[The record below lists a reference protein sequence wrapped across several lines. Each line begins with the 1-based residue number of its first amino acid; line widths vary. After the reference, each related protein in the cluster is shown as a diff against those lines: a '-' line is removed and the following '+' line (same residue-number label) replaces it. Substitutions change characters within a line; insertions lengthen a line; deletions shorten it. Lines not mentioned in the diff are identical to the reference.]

1 MVNYLTSKRRR
12 LVVKLTSIFP
22 LTFVKAK
29 RRFNILLWVLL
40 CIPCLLTSCDH
51 DVHDCEGS
59 GGLSVSLAWT
69 DEADKGTEVKDVK
82 LWIFDTE
89 DGSPVVEKQYGSAQ
103 EVASQ
108 RFSLQEGH
116 YSILTTAN
124 LVAPYIIGEATR
136 AIPNMNHL
144 MLGLSN
150 PSASPEHAYY
160 GLTDVVID
168 KEDVRY
174 ITKSDMRRMLAELT
188 IFIEGVPDNF
198 AMIGKVLN
206 VATGLLPLQKNE
218 DGTFGTASYT
228 KEECDI
234 PLRIAVPGETLK
246 TETLRLM
253 PTANGFHTTKLFIQ
267 LISPGG
273 VVSNYDIEA
282 PIMKSGGKYKINLE
296 FEEMK
301 PYMYFTSTKIDDWT
315 EEWIYR
321 GEILNPED

>member
-1 MVNYLTSKRRR
+1 M
-12 LVVKLTSIFP
+12 
-22 LTFVKAK
+22 KAK
-29 RRFNILLWVLL
+29 RRFNIWLWVLL
-40 CIPCLLTSCDH
+40 CVPCLLASCDH
-51 DVHDCEGS
+51 DVHADEEE
-59 GGLSVSLAWT
+59 GGLSVSITWA
-69 DEADKGTEVKDVK
+69 DEADQGTEVKDVK
-82 LWIFDTE
+82 LWIFNAD
-89 DGSPVVEKQYGSAQ
+89 DGSLVEEKHDGSTQ

-108 RFSLQEGH
+108 RFALPVGH
-116 YSILTTAN
+116 YQILATTN
-124 LVAPYIIGEATR
+124 LIEPFFIGEATR
-136 AIPNMNHL
+136 ATFNMNLL
-144 MLGLSN
+144 MFGLSN

-160 GLTDVVID
+160 GVTDIVID
-168 KEDVRY
+168 KSNVNY
-174 ITKSDMRRMLAELT
+174 ITKNEMRHILAELT
-188 IFIEGVPDNF
+188 IFIKGVPDNF

-253 PTANGFHTTKLFIQ
+253 PTAHGLHTTKLFIQ

-282 PIMKSGGKYKINLE
+282 PVMKSGGKYKINLE

-301 PYMYFTSTKIDDWT
+301 PYMYLTSTKIDDWT

>member
-1 MVNYLTSKRRR
+1 M
-12 LVVKLTSIFP
+12 
-22 LTFVKAK
+22 KAK
-29 RRFNILLWVLL
+29 RRFNIWLWVLL
-40 CIPCLLTSCDH
+40 CVPCLLASCDH
-51 DVHDCEGS
+51 DVHNDEEE
-59 GGLSVSLAWT
+59 GGLSVSLTWA
-69 DEADKGTEVKDVK
+69 DEADQGTDVNDVK
-82 LWIFDTE
+82 LWIFNAD
-89 DGSPVVEKQYGSAQ
+89 DGSLVEEKHYGSAQ

-108 RFSLQEGH
+108 RFALPVGH
-116 YSILTTAN
+116 YQILAATN
-124 LVAPYIIGEATR
+124 LIEPFFIGEATR
-136 AIPNMNHL
+136 ATLNMNQL
-144 MLGLSN
+144 MFGLSN
-150 PSASPEHAYY
+150 PSASPDHAYY
-160 GLTDVVID
+160 GVTDIVID
-168 KEDVRY
+168 KSNVNY
-174 ITKSDMRRMLAELT
+174 ITKNEMRHILAELT
-188 IFIEGVPDNF
+188 IFIKGVPDNF

-253 PTANGFHTTKLFIQ
+253 PTAHGLYTTKLFIQ

-282 PIMKSGGKYKINLE
+282 PVMKSGGKYKINLE

-301 PYMYFTSTKIDDWT
+301 PYMYLTSTKIDDWT

>member
-12 LVVKLTSIFP
+12 LVVKLTSILP

-51 DVHDCEGS
+51 DVHDCEGG

-69 DEADKGTEVKDVK
+69 DEADEGTEVKDVK
-82 LWIFDTE
+82 LWIFNAD
-89 DGSPVVEKQYGSAQ
+89 DGSLVEEKHYGSAQ

-108 RFSLQEGH
+108 RFALPVGH
-116 YSILTTAN
+116 YQILAATN
-124 LVAPYIIGEATR
+124 LMEPFFIGEATR
-136 AIPNMNHL
+136 ATLNMNQL
-144 MLGLSN
+144 MFGLSN
-150 PSASPEHAYY
+150 PSASPDHAYY
-160 GLTDVVID
+160 GVTDIVID
-168 KEDVRY
+168 KSNVSY
-174 ITKSDMRRMLAELT
+174 VTKDEMHRMLAELT
-188 IFIEGVPDNF
+188 ISIEGVPENT
-198 AMIGKVLN
+198 AINGKIQN

-282 PIMKSGGKYKINLE
+282 PIMKSGGKYQINLE
-296 FEEMK
+296 YEEMK
-301 PYMYFTSTKIDDWT
+301 PYMYLTSTKIDDWT
-315 EEWIYR
+315 EGWVYR

>member
-1 MVNYLTSKRRR
+1 MKR
-12 LVVKLTSIFP
+12 FP
-22 LTFVKAK
+22 Y
-29 RRFNILLWVLL
+29 IL
-40 CIPCLLTSCDH
+40 CIVFPVFVWACHTSRQ
-51 DVHDCEGS
+51 
-59 GGLSVSLAWT
+59 T
-69 DEADKGTEVKDVK
+69 
-82 LWIFDTE
+82 
-89 DGSPVVEKQYGSAQ
+89 
-103 EVASQ
+103 
-108 RFSLQEGH
+108 
-116 YSILTTAN
+116 
-124 LVAPYIIGEATR
+124 IGEAR
-136 AIPNMNHL
+136 ENRVHSIDRDLH
-144 MLGLSN
+144 
-150 PSASPEHAYY
+150 
-160 GLTDVVID
+160 VVID
-168 KEDVRY
+168 SLCRNEWSGLTEWEWIHVDVFDSMQDKTVNPSISITRLKQSKKVVARNETAVSDSLNETAALQSRSEKEQNHRSSKEMDTHRVSGCVLMIFIVILFFY
-174 ITKSDMRRMLAELT
+174 IITKNEMRHILAELT

-282 PIMKSGGKYKINLE
+282 PVMKSGGKYKINLE

-301 PYMYFTSTKIDDWT
+301 PYMYLTSTKIDDWT

>member
-1 MVNYLTSKRRR
+1 M
-12 LVVKLTSIFP
+12 
-22 LTFVKAK
+22 KAK
-29 RRFNILLWVLL
+29 RRFNIWLWVLL
-40 CIPCLLTSCDH
+40 CVPCLLASCDH
-51 DVHDCEGS
+51 NVHDGEEE
-59 GGLSVSLAWT
+59 GGLSVSLTWA
-69 DEADKGTEVKDVK
+69 DEADQGTDVNDVK
-82 LWIFDTE
+82 LWIFNAD
-89 DGSPVVEKQYGSAQ
+89 DGSLVEEKHDGSAQ

-108 RFSLQEGH
+108 RFALPVGH
-116 YSILTTAN
+116 YQILAATN
-124 LVAPYIIGEATR
+124 LMEPFFIGEATR
-136 AIPNMNHL
+136 ATLNMNQL
-144 MLGLSN
+144 MFGLSN
-150 PSASPEHAYY
+150 PSASPDHAYY
-160 GLTDVVID
+160 GVTDIVID
-168 KEDVRY
+168 KSNVNY
-174 ITKSDMRRMLAELT
+174 ITKNEMRHILAELT
-188 IFIEGVPDNF
+188 IFIKGVPDNF

-253 PTANGFHTTKLFIQ
+253 PTAHGFHTTKLFIQ

-282 PIMKSGGKYKINLE
+282 PVMKSGGKYKINLE

-301 PYMYFTSTKIDDWT
+301 PYMYLTSTKIDDWT
-315 EEWIYR
+315 EKWIYR

>member
-1 MVNYLTSKRRR
+1 M
-12 LVVKLTSIFP
+12 
-22 LTFVKAK
+22 KAK
-29 RRFNILLWVLL
+29 RRFNIWLWVLL
-40 CIPCLLTSCDH
+40 CVPCLLASCDH
-51 DVHDCEGS
+51 DVHDGEDE
-59 GGLSVSLAWT
+59 GGLSVSLTWA
-69 DEADKGTEVKDVK
+69 DEADQGTEVKDVK
-82 LWIFDTE
+82 LWIFNAD
-89 DGSPVVEKQYGSAQ
+89 DGSLVEEKHDGSAQ

-108 RFSLQEGH
+108 RFALPVGH
-116 YSILTTAN
+116 YQILAATN
-124 LVAPYIIGEATR
+124 LIEPFFIGEATR
-136 AIPNMNHL
+136 ATLNMNQL
-144 MLGLSN
+144 MFGLSN
-150 PSASPEHAYY
+150 PSASPDHAYY
-160 GLTDVVID
+160 GVTDIVID
-168 KEDVRY
+168 KSNVNY
-174 ITKSDMRRMLAELT
+174 ITKNEMRHILAELT

-253 PTANGFHTTKLFIQ
+253 PTAHGFHTTKLFIQ

-282 PIMKSGGKYKINLE
+282 PVMKSGGKYKINLE

-301 PYMYFTSTKIDDWT
+301 PYMYLTSTKIDDWT
-315 EEWIYR
+315 EKWIYR

>member
-1 MVNYLTSKRRR
+1 MINYLTTKNR
-12 LVVKLTSIFP
+12 LLVALLAFILP
-22 LTFVKAK
+22 K
-29 RRFNILLWVLL
+29 RRFNIWLWVLL
-40 CIPCLLTSCDH
+40 CVPCLLASCDH
-51 DVHDCEGS
+51 NVHDCEGG

-82 LWIFDTE
+82 LWIFNAD

-116 YSILTTAN
+116 YRILTTAN

-136 AIPNMNHL
+136 AIPSMNHL

-150 PSASPEHAYY
+150 PSASPEHVYY
-160 GLTDVVID
+160 GVTDVVID

-174 ITKSDMRRMLAELT
+174 ITKSNMQHILAELT
-188 IFIEGVPDNF
+188 ILIEGVPDNF

-253 PTANGFHTTKLFIQ
+253 PTANGFYTTKLFIQ

-301 PYMYFTSTKIDDWT
+301 PYMYLTSTKIDDWT
-315 EEWIYR
+315 EGWVYR

>member
-1 MVNYLTSKRRR
+1 MANYLTSKRRR
-12 LVVKLTSIFP
+12 LVVKLTSILP

-51 DVHDCEGS
+51 DVHDCEGG

-69 DEADKGTEVKDVK
+69 DEADEGTEVKDVK
-82 LWIFDTE
+82 LWIFNAD
-89 DGSPVVEKQYGSAQ
+89 DGSLVEEKHYGSAQ

-108 RFSLQEGH
+108 RFALPVGH
-116 YSILTTAN
+116 YQILAATN
-124 LVAPYIIGEATR
+124 LIEPFFIGEATR
-136 AIPNMNHL
+136 ATLNMNQL
-144 MLGLSN
+144 MFGLSN
-150 PSASPEHAYY
+150 PSASPDHAYY
-160 GLTDVVID
+160 GVTDIVID
-168 KEDVRY
+168 KSNVNY
-174 ITKSDMRRMLAELT
+174 ITKNEMRHILAELT

-253 PTANGFHTTKLFIQ
+253 PTAHGLHTTKLFIQ

-282 PIMKSGGKYKINLE
+282 PVMKSGGKYKINLE

-301 PYMYFTSTKIDDWT
+301 PYMYLTSTKIDDWT

>member
-1 MVNYLTSKRRR
+1 M
-12 LVVKLTSIFP
+12 
-22 LTFVKAK
+22 KAK
-29 RRFNILLWVLL
+29 RKSNVWLWVLA
-40 CIPCLLTSCDH
+40 CIPCLLTGCDH
-51 DVHDCEGS
+51 NVHDGEGN
-59 GGLSVSLAWT
+59 GGLSVSLAWA
-69 DEADKGTEVKDVK
+69 DEADEGTEVKDVK
-82 LWIFDTE
+82 TWIVNAT
-89 DGSPVVEKQYGSAQ
+89 DGTQVAQRQHGSAQ
-103 EVASQ
+103 EMASEHYD
-108 RFSLQEGH
+108 LPEGN
-116 YSILTTAN
+116 YRILTTTN
-124 LVAPYIIGEATR
+124 LVDPFIIREQTR
-136 AIPNMNHL
+136 AVDNINRL
-144 MLGLSN
+144 VIGLSD
-150 PSASPEHAYY
+150 PSASPKHAYY
-160 GLTDVVID
+160 GVTDIVID
-168 KEDVRY
+168 KEDVHY
-174 ITKSDMRRMLAELT
+174 ITKNEMRHILAELT

-282 PIMKSGGKYKINLE
+282 PVMKSGGKYKINLE

-301 PYMYFTSTKIDDWT
+301 PYMYLTSTKIDDWT
-315 EEWIYR
+315 EQWIYR

>member
-1 MVNYLTSKRRR
+1 M
-12 LVVKLTSIFP
+12 
-22 LTFVKAK
+22 KAK
-29 RRFNILLWVLL
+29 RRFNIWLWVLL
-40 CIPCLLTSCDH
+40 CVPCLLASCDH
-51 DVHDCEGS
+51 DVHDGEDE
-59 GGLSVSLAWT
+59 GGLSVSLTWA
-69 DEADKGTEVKDVK
+69 DEADQGTEVKDVK
-82 LWIFDTE
+82 LWIFNAD
-89 DGSPVVEKQYGSAQ
+89 DGSLVEEKHDGSTQ

-108 RFSLQEGH
+108 RFALPVGH
-116 YSILTTAN
+116 YQILAATN
-124 LVAPYIIGEATR
+124 LIEPFFIGEATR
-136 AIPNMNHL
+136 ATLNMNQL
-144 MLGLSN
+144 MFGLSN
-150 PSASPEHAYY
+150 PSASPDHAYY
-160 GLTDVVID
+160 GVTDIVID
-168 KEDVRY
+168 KSNVNY
-174 ITKSDMRRMLAELT
+174 ITKNEMRHILAELT

-253 PTANGFHTTKLFIQ
+253 PTAHGFHTTKLFIQ

-282 PIMKSGGKYKINLE
+282 PVMKSGGKYKINLE

-301 PYMYFTSTKIDDWT
+301 PYMYLTSTKIDDWT